1 MIKDKNSVLVIAAH
15 PDDEVLGCGG
25 TIAKLSKKGVK
36 VNILFISNGVDSRN
50 QKKTQ
55 TKIKILERKKAAKI
69 SSRILGAKKLSFA
82 NLSDNQLDKY
92 PLLKII
98 KIVEK
103 YIRKLKPKTI
113 YTHYENDLNIDHQIV
128 NKAVITATRPQK
140 KSSVKNIFFYEIPS
154 STEWKIDTKSKIF
167 NPNWFEDISLYKNK
181 KFKALKAYKMELRQ
195 WPHPRSLKGID
206 ALCSWR
212 GATVGVEAAEAFM
225 LGRKIKK

>member
-1 MIKDKNSVLVIAAH
+1 MLLI
-15 PDDEVLGCGG
+15 
-25 TIAKLSKKGVK
+25 SKKP
-36 VNILFISNGVDSRN
+36 
-50 QKKTQ
+50 Q

-140 KSSVKNIFFYEIPS
+140 EK
-154 STEWKIDTKSKIF
+154 
-167 NPNWFEDISLYKNK
+167 
-181 KFKALKAYKMELRQ
+181 
-195 WPHPRSLKGID
+195 
-206 ALCSWR
+206 
-212 GATVGVEAAEAFM
+212 
-225 LGRKIKK
+225 